1 MLQCRFIGMETV
13 RPCKF
18 VQFVNGT
25 GKWSFGKIVVIND
38 DIIFGNPNT
47 TDCTASG
54 LPDLPAPFCP
64 HPIIQED
71 LFSWSRM
78 TTPAGAILSDGMTF
92 GFIKEEG
99 NELFLKGISWHT
111 YNLIGSKKASQR
123 FTAPAKVSYTSRP
136 NRIALILG
144 TVWLHPLLGRP
155 PHGDA
160 TGPRLER
167 ETFGTKTQR
176 STN

>member
-1 MLQCRFIGMETV
+1 MCLFPELQHQKKSRSWMLQCRFIGMETV

-71 LFSWSRM
+71 R
-78 TTPAGAILSDGMTF
+78 A
-92 GFIKEEG
+92 
-99 NELFLKGISWHT
+99 
-111 YNLIGSKKASQR
+111 
-123 FTAPAKVSYTSRP
+123 
-136 NRIALILG
+136 
-144 TVWLHPLLGRP
+144 
-155 PHGDA
+155 
-160 TGPRLER
+160 
-167 ETFGTKTQR
+167 
-176 STN
+176 